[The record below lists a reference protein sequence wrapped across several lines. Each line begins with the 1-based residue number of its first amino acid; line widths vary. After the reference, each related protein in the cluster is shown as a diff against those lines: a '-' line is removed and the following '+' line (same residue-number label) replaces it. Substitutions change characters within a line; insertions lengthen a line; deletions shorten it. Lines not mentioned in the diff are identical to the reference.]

1 MIDIKGLYKT
11 YTGKEGNTEALKNIN
26 LRIEKGDIFGIIGLS
41 GAGKSTLIRCIN
53 RLEEPTKGSIFI
65 ENKDIVKL
73 NDGELR
79 DMRRN
84 IGMIFQHFNLLS
96 RKNCRENI
104 AFPLKI
110 MKYDKREMEKRVDE
124 LLDIVD
130 LKDKKLSY
138 PSQLSGGQKQRVAI
152 ARALA
157 TNPKILL
164 CDEATSALDPNT
176 TSSILKLLKSINET
190 LGITI
195 VMITH
200 QMEVIKEV
208 CNKVAVI
215 SDGSIVEQGNTYD
228 VFSKP
233 SHPITKSFIKDVSL
247 NIDRNIIDDP
257 ENTEVVRITFLDHKA
272 KEPLIYKII
281 KNFDIEANILAGQMN
296 SIQGRT
302 YGNLVV
308 GLRGTDEKIE
318 AAIGYLKDEGVIVEE
333 LKYNGSSD

>member
-1 MIDIKGLYKT
+1 M
-11 YTGKEGNTEALKNIN
+11 
-26 LRIEKGDIFGIIGLS
+26 GLS

-53 RLEEPTKGSIFI
+53 RLEEPTKGRIYI
-65 ENKDIVKL
+65 DGKDITKL
-73 NDGELR
+73 DKNELR

-110 MKYDKREMEKRVDE
+110 MKYDKNKIEKRVDE
-124 LLDIVD
+124 LLEIVD
-130 LKDKKLSY
+130 LKDKKTAY

-176 TSSILKLLKSINET
+176 TLSILELLKNINKK

-200 QMEVIKEV
+200 QMEVIKQV

-215 SDGSIVEQGNTYD
+215 SDGSIIEEETPMKCFQ
-228 VFSKP
+228 
-233 SHPITKSFIKDVSL
+233 SL
-247 NIDRNIIDDP
+247 P
-257 ENTEVVRITFLDHKA
+257 
-272 KEPLIYKII
+272 
-281 KNFDIEANILAGQMN
+281 
-296 SIQGRT
+296 
-302 YGNLVV
+302 
-308 GLRGTDEKIE
+308 
-318 AAIGYLKDEGVIVEE
+318 
-333 LKYNGSSD
+333 

>member
-1 MIDIKGLYKT
+1 MIKIEGLYKT
-11 YTGKEGNTEALKNIN
+11 FWGNEGDVEALKNIN
-26 LRIEKGDIFGIIGLS
+26 LRIEKGDIFGIMGLS

-53 RLEEPTKGSIFI
+53 RLEEPTKGRIYI
-65 ENKDIVKL
+65 DGKDITKL
-73 NDGELR
+73 DKNELR

-110 MKYDKREMEKRVDE
+110 MKYDKNKIEKRVDE
-124 LLDIVD
+124 LLEIVD
-130 LKDKKLSY
+130 LKDKKTAY

-176 TSSILKLLKSINET
+176 TLSILELLKNINKK

-200 QMEVIKEV
+200 QMEVIKQV

-215 SDGSIVEQGNTYD
+215 SDGSIIEEGNTYE

-233 SHPITKSFIKDVSL
+233 SHKVTKSFIQDVSL
-247 NIDRNIIDDP
+247 NLDKSYMDNPDNTTII
-257 ENTEVVRITFLDHKA
+257 RITFLDEKA
-272 KEPLIYKII
+272 KEPLIYKTI
-281 KNFDIEANILAGQMN
+281 KKFDIEINILSGKMS
-296 SIQGRT
+296 SIQERT

-308 GLRGTDEKIE
+308 GLRGDEKKVEE
-318 AAIGYLKDEGVIVEE
+318 AIDYLKNQGIIVEE
-333 LKYNGSSD
+333 LKLNGSIN